1 MLEALGFFAV
11 VEVVGLAAAPLAAV
25 VFGRLPGAG
34 LGLAKPFG
42 LLLVGWLVWMA
53 GSLGIAGYGPLTI
66 VVALVLMAAAG
77 ALAALRQR
85 ALARRLGE
93 ETPEPPRGRLR
104 RWRRGRLL
112 ASALPAEDPERVRL
126 LAGAEAVFAVSFAA
140 MALLVSFAPDVWNT
154 EKPMDMAFMN
164 AIEVSSSFP
173 PDDPWMAGET
183 INYYYLGHLLL
194 GMPAHLLGLA
204 PGTGYNLALAALF
217 ALSATAV
224 FTVAGTLW
232 AAARVPVAGG
242 SVGTGLAA
250 VALCLVLGNLA
261 GAKEWLDADAPP
273 RGYDWFAPSRVI
285 EDTINEFPAFSFNLG
300 DLHAHLL
307 AIPFTVLA
315 LAFALQVALHGP
327 RGDVAWRSVAEAL
340 AAGLAVGV
348 LYAINSWSYPVAAG
362 LLVLGVVVWMRGP
375 EAEGRRA
382 FGAVWTGLVLLASVV
397 LVLPFWLEFDP
408 AARGVGAVT
417 EHLGFSEWAGDT
429 ALIYGILGWALV
441 AAYVSRLLAARLALR
456 VAVWSA
462 IGAAFVLSALAP
474 LDLAGIAVLAA
485 ALAVAVHALLS
496 RRLAAPERFLWAI
509 VAAGVGC
516 VLAPELVYVRD
527 EFDGGDLYR
536 MNTVFKLGFQAYL
549 LLALAAA
556 CALPWAGHWLPRR
569 AWTAWAS
576 IGAVLLL
583 LGLIYPYAGNYARR
597 DGFASI
603 ASLDGLDWLRDR
615 APGDV
620 AAIDW
625 LRTYAGPSA
634 VVLEAV
640 GPDYSAFGHGRI
652 STFTGRP
659 TVLGWSGHEVQWR
672 HDPGRREE
680 DVRTLY
686 TTSQVGLARELLD
699 RYGISYVVVGPIER
713 ADYGSA
719 GLAKW
724 DRLGR
729 RVFDRDGTT
738 IWEVAQLSV
747 ATARST

>member
-34 LGLAKPFG
+34 LGLSKPLG
-42 LLLVGWLVWMA
+42 LLLTGWLVWMA
-53 GSLGIAGYGPLTI
+53 GSLGVAGYGPATI
-66 VVALVLMAAAG
+66 LVAFALVALAG
-77 ALAALRQR
+77 GLAALRQR
-85 ALARRLGE
+85 ALARRLERGAE
-93 ETPEPPRGRLR
+93 PRGVLR
-104 RWRRGRLL
+104 RWRQTRL
-112 ASALPAEDPERVRL
+112 AARALPAEDPERLRL
-126 LAGAEAVFAVSFAA
+126 LIGAEAVFAVAFAA
-140 MALLVSFAPDVWNT
+140 MALLISFAPDVWNT

-173 PDDPWMAGET
+173 PPDPWMAGET

-194 GMPAHLLGLA
+194 AMPAHVLGLA

-242 SVGTGLAA
+242 SVGAGLAA

-261 GAKEWLDADAPP
+261 GAKEWLDASNPP
-273 RGYDWFAPSRVI
+273 GGYDWFAPSRVI

-300 DLHAHLL
+300 DVHAHLL
-307 AIPFTVLA
+307 AVPFTVLA
-315 LAFALQVALHGP
+315 LAFALQVALAGP

-348 LYAINSWSYPVAAG
+348 LYAINSWSYPLAAG

-375 EAEGRRA
+375 EADGRRA
-382 FGAVWTGLVLLASVV
+382 FGAVWTVLVLLASVV
-397 LVLPFWLEFDP
+397 LVLPFWLEFDA
-408 AARGVGAVT
+408 AARGIGAVT
-417 EHLGFSEWAGDT
+417 DHLGFTEWAADG
-429 ALIYGILGWALV
+429 ALIYGILGWALL
-441 AAYVSRLLAARLALR
+441 AGYASRLLAARLAVR
-456 VAVWSA
+456 VAAWGGV
-462 IGAAFVLSALAP
+462 GAAFALSALAP
-474 LDLAGIAVLAA
+474 LGLAGIAALAA

-496 RRLAAPERFLWAI
+496 TRLQAAERFLWAL

-527 EFDGGDLYR
+527 EFDGSALYR

-556 CALPWAGHWLPRR
+556 CALPWAGHWLSRR
-569 AWTAWAS
+569 VWTGWAAV
-576 IGAVLLL
+576 GAVLLL

-597 DGFASI
+597 DGFATMS
-603 ASLDGLDWLRDR
+603 SLYGLEWLRDR

-620 AAIDW
+620 AAISW
-625 LRTYAGPSA
+625 LRENAPDEA

-640 GPDYSAFGHGRI
+640 GPDYSAFGHARI

-659 TVLGWSGHEVQWR
+659 TVLGWAGHELQWR

-686 TTSQVGLARELLD
+686 TTPQIGLARELLA
-699 RYGISYVVVGPIER
+699 RYGVRYVVVGPIER

-729 RVFDRDGTT
+729 RVFDRDRTS
-738 IWEVAQLSV
+738 IWEL
-747 ATARST
+747 TAA